1 MATGGAPYSQDVVN
15 ELWLELRYMVE
26 WINTGQIHRVDLYW
40 ALEIIRILDV
50 STGFARDH
58 YDMCRWKIIETAHQ
72 YNVVPQFMV
81 ISYFSCLTDFNPL
94 ISIICMRNN

>member
-15 ELWLELRYMVE
+15 ELWLELQYMVE
-26 WINTGQIHRVDLYW
+26 WINTGQIHHADLYW

-50 STGFARDH
+50 STGFARGH
-58 YDMCRWKIIETAHQ
+58 YDMCRRKIIETAHQ
-72 YNVVPQFMV
+72 YNVVLQFMV

-94 ISIICMRNN
+94 ISIIRMRNN